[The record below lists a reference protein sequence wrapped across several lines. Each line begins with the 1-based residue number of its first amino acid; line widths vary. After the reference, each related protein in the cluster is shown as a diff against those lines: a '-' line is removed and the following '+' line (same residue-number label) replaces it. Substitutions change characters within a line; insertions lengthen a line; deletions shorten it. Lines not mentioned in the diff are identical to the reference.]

1 MEVKNVKGVDVMIR
15 FLDKEVYTIFRGGE
29 IKWKDL
35 WRLFFKSELL
45 TTDIIL
51 VLDDEGEFYGIIT
64 YRMLIKYRE
73 IEECIQKEFVYLDD
87 NIWDGAAGIFEENEE
102 ILYLPVL
109 NKEKQIE
116 YFCWRDE
123 LYGKP
128 REILNEIGNRED
140 TLFIQDIY
148 PQVKALYIYG
158 FNEIAYLL
166 FETALK
172 KRFAVRIVG
181 EREKWYSQSKVKEY
195 FSSKDNQV
203 EYADYERY
211 NFYAEGTE
219 PVRDIS
225 AREYFEK
232 PYESLEKE
240 LTLIWNLGIIN
251 TLKDELELAK
261 DLSEEG
267 VHVGVFKVPQYDD
280 LKWHSDEEII
290 RHNMQQFECEDVIE
304 PRDEFVKKQ
313 FYEVYGKENC
323 EKVWSRRDNGLNRSY
338 KYYIRGTL
346 WEAWIPEIRM
356 NCIYVIG
363 PCIVSG
369 TGMGYENSLVYLLQ
383 SLLDRHYPMRYTVL
397 YKSIMPNSYGSY
409 DNKVNVIKNLSFS
422 DKDFILFFERY
433 SEPMDKIKKYNIEEL
448 KALFDSR
455 PKGENWWLDNPIHTN
470 RKGNMA
476 VAEYIFKNFLKEKI
490 KNINLQSDFKYLH
503 IGKGVSKEQ
512 EQHMGQYLQQ
522 LKRKREK
529 NAKQMQ
535 EEAIIG
541 SIVMNCN
548 PFTLGHRYLI
558 EEAAKKVDFLYV
570 FVVKEDK
577 SYFSYKDRI
586 EMVRQGTEDIENLDI
601 LGSGEF
607 VASFYTF
614 PGYFQR
620 EVKTDMKIDASRDIA
635 IFGEVIA
642 PALNI
647 KIRFAGEEPI
657 DMVTKQ
663 YNDTMKEML
672 PHYGIQFEEI
682 PRKELEGQVI
692 SANTVRKL
700 LKDGEYDKIRKL
712 VPESTYQYLQEEWI
726 D

>member
-1 MEVKNVKGVDVMIR
+1 MKK
-15 FLDKEVYTIFRGGE
+15 
-29 IKWKDL
+29 
-35 WRLFFKSELL
+35 ELL

-64 YRMLIKYRE
+64 YRMLVKYCE

-87 NIWDGAAGIFEENEE
+87 NIWNGAAGIFEENED

-109 NKEKQIE
+109 NRENQIE

-123 LYGKP
+123 SFKKP

-158 FNEIAYLL
+158 FNEIAYFL

-181 EREKWYSQSKVKEY
+181 EREKWYSQTKAKEY

-219 PVRDIS
+219 AVREVS
-225 AREYFEK
+225 ASEYFEK
-232 PYESLEKE
+232 PYKSLDKE
-240 LTLIWNLGIIN
+240 LTLIWTLGGIN
-251 TLKDELELAK
+251 MQKDELELAK
-261 DLSEEG
+261 DLREEG
-267 VHVGVFKVPQYDD
+267 VHVGVFKVPGIDD
-280 LKWHSDEEII
+280 LKWLSDEEII
-290 RHNMQQFECEDVIE
+290 RHNMQQIECEDVIE

-323 EKVWSRRDNGLNRSY
+323 ERVWSRRDNGLKRSY

-346 WEAWIPEIRM
+346 WEAWVPEIRI
-356 NCIYVIG
+356 NCIYMIG

-383 SLLDRHYPMRYTVL
+383 SLLDKHYPMRYTVL
-397 YKSIMPNSYGSY
+397 YKGMLTAQYGSY
-409 DNKVNVIKNLSFS
+409 DNKANVIKNISIS
-422 DKDFILFFERY
+422 NKDFVIFINQYAMLAYKTTTFKTEDL
-433 SEPMDKIKKYNIEEL
+433 EP
-448 KALFDSR
+448 LFDSR
-455 PKGENWWLDNPIHTN
+455 SKGENWWLDMPIHTN
-470 RKGNMA
+470 KSGNSA
-476 VAEYIFKNFLKEKI
+476 VAEYIFSNFLVERI
-490 KNINLQSDFKYLH
+490 ESINLQSEFKYLH
-503 IGKGVSKEQ
+503 IGKGISEEQ
-512 EQHMGQYLQQ
+512 EQQMGQYLQQ

-529 NAKQMQ
+529 NAEKMQ

-577 SYFSYKDRI
+577 SYFSYKDRM
-586 EMVRQGTEDIENLDI
+586 EMVRRGTADIENLDI

-607 VASFYTF
+607 VLSFYTF
-614 PGYFQR
+614 PGYFQK

-635 IFGEVIA
+635 IFGEAIA
-642 PALNI
+642 PVLNI

-663 YNDTMKEML
+663 YNDTMKELL

-682 PRKELEGQVI
+682 PRKESEGQVI
-692 SANTVRKL
+692 SASMVRKL

-712 VPESTYQYLQEEWI
+712 VPESTYQYLQQEWR

>member
-1 MEVKNVKGVDVMIR
+1 MKK
-15 FLDKEVYTIFRGGE
+15 
-29 IKWKDL
+29 
-35 WRLFFKSELL
+35 ELL

-64 YRMLIKYRE
+64 YRMLVKYCE

-87 NIWDGAAGIFEENEE
+87 NIWNGAAGIFEENED

-109 NKEKQIE
+109 NRENQIE

-123 LYGKP
+123 SYTKP

-158 FNEIAYLL
+158 FNEIAYFL

-172 KRFAVRIVG
+172 KRLAVRIVG
-181 EREKWYSQSKVKEY
+181 EREKWYSQSEAKEY

-203 EYADYERY
+203 EYMDYERY

-225 AREYFEK
+225 AKEYFEK
-232 PYESLEKE
+232 PYKSLDKE
-240 LTLIWNLGIIN
+240 LTLIWTLGWIN
-251 TLKDELELAK
+251 MQKDEMELAK
-261 DLSEEG
+261 DLREEG
-267 VHVGVFKVPQYDD
+267 VHVGVFKVPEFDD
-280 LKWHSDEEII
+280 LKWLSDEEII
-290 RHNMQQFECEDVIE
+290 RHNLNQIGCEVATE
-304 PRDEFVKKQ
+304 PSDEFVKRR

-338 KYYIRGTL
+338 KYYIRGIL
-346 WEAWIPEIRM
+346 WEAWVPEIRI

-363 PCIVSG
+363 PCIVAGS
-369 TGMGYENSLVYLLQ
+369 GMGHENSLVYILQ
-383 SLLDRHYPMRYTVL
+383 SLLDRYYPMRYTVL
-397 YKSIMPNSYGSY
+397 YKGMLPTLYGCY
-409 DNKVNVIKNLSFS
+409 DNKANVIKKISISN
-422 DKDFILFFERY
+422 KDFVIFINQY
-433 SEPMDKIKKYNIEEL
+433 SMLAYKTTTFKAEDLEP
-448 KALFDSR
+448 LFDSR
-455 PKGENWWLDNPIHTN
+455 PKGENWWLDKPIHTN
-470 RKGNMA
+470 KKGNSA
-476 VAEYIFKNFLKEKI
+476 VAEYIFRNFLMERIESI
-490 KNINLQSDFKYLH
+490 KLQSDFKYLH
-503 IGKGVSKEQ
+503 IGKGISEEQ
-512 EQHMGQYLQQ
+512 EQQMGQYLQH

-529 NAKQMQ
+529 NAKQMN

-577 SYFSYKDRI
+577 SYFSYKDRM
-586 EMVRQGTEDIENLDI
+586 EMVRRGTADIENLDI

-607 VASFYTF
+607 VLSFYTF
-614 PGYFQR
+614 PGYFQK

-635 IFGEVIA
+635 IFGEAIA

-663 YNDTMKEML
+663 YNDTMKELL
-672 PHYGIQFEEI
+672 PNYGIQFEEI
-682 PRKELEGQVI
+682 PRKESEGQAI
-692 SANTVRKL
+692 SASMVRKL

-712 VPESTYQYLQEEWI
+712 VPESTYQYLQQEWR

>member
-1 MEVKNVKGVDVMIR
+1 MIR
-15 FLDKEVYTIFRGGE
+15 FLDKEVYTIFKGGGV
-29 IKWKDL
+29 KWKDL
-35 WRLFFKSELL
+35 WGLFLKKELL

-64 YRMLIKYRE
+64 YRMLVKYGE

-87 NIWDGAAGIFEENEE
+87 NIWDGAARIFEENED

-109 NKEKQIE
+109 NRENQIE
-116 YFCWRDE
+116 YFCWQEDPFLMR
-123 LYGKP
+123 KP
-128 REILNEIGNRED
+128 REILDEIGNRED

-166 FETALK
+166 FKAALK

-181 EREKWYSQSKVKEY
+181 EREKWYSQTKAKEY
-195 FSSKDNQV
+195 FSSKDNQI

-225 AREYFEK
+225 ASEYFEK
-232 PYESLEKE
+232 PYKSLDKE
-240 LTLIWNLGIIN
+240 LALIWELGMIN
-251 TLKDELELAK
+251 IFKDELELAK

-267 VHVGVFKVPQYDD
+267 VHVGVFKVPDYGD

-290 RHNMQQFECEDVIE
+290 RHNMQQIEYEEVTE

-323 EKVWSRRDNGLNRSY
+323 ERVWSRRDNGLKRSY
-338 KYYIRGTL
+338 KYYISGTL
-346 WEAWIPEIRM
+346 WEAWVPEIRI
-356 NCIYVIG
+356 NCIYMIG

-369 TGMGYENSLVYLLQ
+369 TGMGHENSLVYLLQ

-397 YKSIMPNSYGSY
+397 YKGMMAGNYGSY
-409 DNKVNVIKNLSFS
+409 DNKVDVIKNLSFS
-422 DKDFILFFERY
+422 DKDFIIFVERY
-433 SEPMDKIKKYNIEEL
+433 SMSMDKIKKYNIEEL

-476 VAEYIFKNFLKEKI
+476 VAEYIFKNFLNERI
-490 KNINLQSDFKYLH
+490 KSINWQSASKYPH
-503 IGKGVSKEQ
+503 IGKGISEEQ
-512 EQHMGQYLQQ
+512 KLQMSQYLQQ

-586 EMVRQGTEDIENLDI
+586 EMVRQGTKDIENLDI

-607 VASFYTF
+607 VLSFYTF
-614 PGYFQR
+614 PDYFQK

-635 IFGEVIA
+635 IFCEAIA

-663 YNDTMKEML
+663 YNDTMKELL
-672 PHYGIQFEEI
+672 PNYGIQFEEI
-682 PRKELEGQVI
+682 PRKESEGQAI
-692 SANTVRKL
+692 SASMVRKL

-712 VPESTYQYLQEEWI
+712 VPESTYQYLQQEWI
-726 D
+726 EIK